1 MALDI
6 NGYNASF
13 NAFVKFADG
22 SMRTNAKAVA
32 RFGEG
37 GAQPL
42 EGRTIVAVDPK
53 TDKVGKWGRSLVQQD
68 LNNKIRTA
76 FRNAIIDM
84 FGGERR
90 SPRAIRRARCPN
102 LPRLR
107 IFSRRS
113 RAAPWSR
120 PSRR

>member
-13 NAFVKFADG
+13 NAFVKFADD

-42 EGRTIVAVDPK
+42 EGRTIVAVDPNV
-53 TDKVGKWGRSLVQQD
+53 DKVGKWGRSLEQQD

-76 FRNAIIDM
+76 FRNAIIEM
-84 FGGERR
+84 FGGE
-90 SPRAIRRARCPN
+90 SNIPASVKKAMATPTMIK
-102 LPRLR
+102 L
-107 IFSRRS
+107 SK
-113 RAAPWSR
+113 
-120 PSRR
+120 

>member
-13 NAFVKFADG
+13 NAFVKFADD

-53 TDKVGKWGRSLVQQD
+53 TDKAGKWGRSLEQQD

-76 FRNAIIDM
+76 FRSGVDEF
-84 FGGERR
+84 FGRFKRRVSAGDERYE
-90 SPRAIRRARCPN
+90 
-102 LPRLR
+102 RLAVPECACDITHR
-107 IFSRRS
+107 YPPLCSVR
-113 RAAPWSR
+113 
-120 PSRR
+120 

>member
-13 NAFVKFADG
+13 NAFVKFADD

-42 EGRTIVAVDPK
+42 EGRTIVAVDPNV
-53 TDKVGKWGRSLVQQD
+53 DKVGKWGRSLEQQD

-76 FRNAIIDM
+76 FKKLCFWRKKRIPAAYLEVTYTVIAVKHPFFTIRFQKLHKNR
-84 FGGERR
+84 FGT
-90 SPRAIRRARCPN
+90 
-102 LPRLR
+102 
-107 IFSRRS
+107 
-113 RAAPWSR
+113 
-120 PSRR
+120 